1 MENGVLFFPE
11 AIYLRH
17 LTVVEG
23 IHFTHREMDVL
34 ACLLYART
42 TGKMAALLNV
52 ASTTVTTHIKNIMR
66 KLKCS
71 SRESIIDFVERSHN
85 VDIIKMYYVSVVIHS
100 AFKNSLKACT
110 KIMRQPL
117 LPFLCIYCKDSQAQ
131 NALTYYLPLHLKLAG
146 VEVDIQIQE
155 PGFEPDFP
163 YYQGE
168 ESGDDQKIIQ
178 DPQSIQRVLITIVQK
193 ENKKQAKALKSQ
205 RKSNENLSNVRL
217 NSLFVDFSDQ
227 KSYYFCAFKILK
239 ALSPKANFDTI
250 ISHFTR
256 TCEALEKSRKIFLP
270 PSEAMESTPPLEND
284 RIHWNA
290 HAERGE
296 EERYQEPTNGRT
308 KYGKR
313 MRERIGRMTTRRI
326 KFLHQVASGFK
337 KRGLLSYGFA
347 FLFLVLIGVSVLLF
361 QKAQEPKQHQLYM
374 PVCQSSICSG
384 LTIPKESVLPIRPH
398 LMAQIENKF
407 KQHPDPGVH
416 VVALTGPGG
425 AGKTTLARYYARI
438 QRASVVWEINAES
451 RESLKSSYEE
461 LAKALAKEEN
471 DKKRLRAIHELQI
484 PKEREDQILQFIKE
498 KLRAYPNWILIYD
511 NFGTFTEIK
520 DFFPQDLETWGRGHV
535 LITTRNTNIRNN
547 MYVDHVVFIDP
558 LNDQEKYE
566 LFWNI
571 LQKGGSEE
579 KKALISSPIV
589 DIFQDRE
596 SKSVDENID
605 GSTNKQIDEKIN
617 EQIKGFL
624 KEIPPFPLDVSVA
637 AYYLRSTSTPYQQYF
652 KNSLKNTPQ
661 FVTLQEDILKEA
673 GDYIKTRY
681 GIMTLS
687 FQQVMTLNKDFGDLL
702 LFISLID
709 SQNIPRNLLNAYKDA
724 DTVDRLVYHLKQYSL
739 IISPTLDFM
748 ALPYRS
754 TLSFHRSTHAILL
767 NYLHK
772 VLNHPIKNS
781 DPLISPIF
789 NMLEQYMG
797 KAIENED
804 PPQMDSMKA
813 HLKAFLSHG
822 TDILNDNNKGAIEAV
837 LGCAYYYTHYH
848 ETAKDLLTSSITKLR
863 RHPSKENYQRLAQAL
878 SYLGNV
884 YKDLGDHQ
892 KAKELLEEAITL
904 YKQHA
909 PFDRIGITRALTYLG
924 DTYKNLGEHQKARDI
939 LEQSISLI
947 QQYPDSHQI
956 GLART
961 MLHLGIVYRDL
972 GDYEK
977 ALPLLKNSL
986 VLFEKYSPEN
996 YIERVRALKYLGNTY
1011 RSLGQYEDAKN
1022 LLEQSVSLSKKYLA
1036 ENHISLGRSLVHLA
1050 IIYKRLGAYKKAQ
1063 ELFTEA
1069 LTIHENIFGRE
1080 NVRTAWVIVHLATVH
1095 QEMGEWEKVRDII
1108 SECLKTYLKAYGSNS
1123 LRTSWVFMQLG
1134 YVYEDLKEYR
1144 QAEKLLETALKIHQ
1158 HLFNE
1163 NHQKI
1168 GELSFH
1174 LGNIHK
1180 ELGHY
1185 TKANEL
1191 LQRALEIYE
1200 GHYGQNHIETARI
1213 LGSLANLYL
1222 HTGNLSEAEEMANK
1236 ALTIM
1241 TRKQHPSQF
1250 LLYETL
1256 AAIHLQRAA
1265 NEENEGKTTEAKLFK
1280 AQAVK
1285 ELEQALSIIEPL
1297 FPEDSA
1303 YVIRIQGRLQSVRGN

>member
-1 MENGVLFFPE
+1 MENGVLLFPE

-42 TGKMAALLNV
+42 TGRIAALLNV
-52 ASTTVTTHIKNIMR
+52 ASTTVTTHIKNIMG

-71 SRESIIDFVERSHN
+71 SRESIIDFVERSHD

-117 LPFLCIYCKDSQAQ
+117 LPFLCIYCKDSQAK
-131 NALTYYLPLHLKLAG
+131 NTLTYYLPLHLKLVG
-146 VEVDIQIQE
+146 VEVDIRIQ
-155 PGFEPDFP
+155 EPDFP

-168 ESGDDQKIIQ
+168 ERGEDRKVIQ

-193 ENKKQAKALKSQ
+193 ENKKPTKALKSQ
-205 RKSNENLSNVRL
+205 RKSNEILSNVKL

-227 KSYYFCAFKILK
+227 KNYCFCVFDVLK
-239 ALSPKANFDTI
+239 ALSPKADFDII
-250 ISHFTR
+250 ISHFAK

-270 PSEAMESTPPLEND
+270 TSEAMKRTSPLE
-284 RIHWNA
+284 R
-290 HAERGE
+290 AERVE
-296 EERYQEPTNGRT
+296 EERYQEPRNDRT

-313 MRERIGRMTTRRI
+313 MREKIGRKTARRI
-326 KFLHQVASGFK
+326 KLLHQVASSFK
-337 KRGLLSYGFA
+337 KRGLLPYGFA
-347 FLFLVLIGVSVLLF
+347 FLFLVLIGVGVLFF

-374 PVCQSSICSG
+374 PLCQSSICSG
-384 LTIPKESVLPIRPH
+384 LAIPKESVLLIRPY

-407 KQHPDPGVH
+407 KHPPDPGVQ

-425 AGKTTLARYYARI
+425 AGKTTLARYYART
-438 QRASVVWEINAES
+438 QRAFVAWEINAES

-461 LAKALAKEEN
+461 LAKALAEEEN
-471 DKKRLRAIHELQI
+471 DKKRLRAIHEIQN
-484 PKEREDQILQFIKE
+484 PKEREAQILQLIKE
-498 KLRAYPNWILIYD
+498 KLRTYPKWILIYD

-520 DFFPQDLETWGRGHV
+520 DSFPQDLETWGRGHV
-535 LITTRNTNIRNN
+535 LITTRNANIRNN
-547 MYVDHVVFIDP
+547 MHVDHVVFIDP

-571 LQKGGSEE
+571 IKKGGSEE
-579 KKALISSPIV
+579 EKKLIASPTRDV
-589 DIFQDRE
+589 FQDGKD
-596 SKSVDENID
+596 KSVDENV
-605 GSTNKQIDEKIN
+605 DEQIN
-617 EQIKGFL
+617 EQIKDFL

-637 AYYLRSTSTPYQQYF
+637 AYYLRSTSTSYQQYF
-652 KNSLKNTPQ
+652 ESSLKNTPQ

-681 GIMTLS
+681 GIIALS
-687 FQQVMTLNKDFGDLL
+687 FQQVMSLNKDFGDLL

-709 SQNIPRNLLNAYKDA
+709 SQNIPRNLLNVYKDA

-739 IISPTLDFM
+739 IINPTLDFM
-748 ALPYRS
+748 SLPHRS

-772 VLNHPIKNS
+772 VLDLPTKNS
-781 DPLISPIF
+781 DPLMTLISGT
-789 NMLEQYMG
+789 LEQYMR

-804 PPQMDSMKA
+804 LPQMDSMKA

-822 TDILNDNNKGAIEAV
+822 TYILNDVNKGAIEAV

-878 SYLGNV
+878 SYFGNV
-884 YKDLGDHQ
+884 HKDLGDHQ

-909 PFDRIGITRALTYLG
+909 SFDHIGITRALTYLG

-939 LEQSISLI
+939 LEQSIALV
-947 QQYPDSHQI
+947 QQYPDSNQI

-977 ALPLLKNSL
+977 ALPFLKNSL
-986 VLFEKYSPEN
+986 TLFEKYSPEN

-1022 LLEQSVSLSKKYLA
+1022 LLEQSVSLSKKYLP

-1050 IIYKRLGAYKKAQ
+1050 IIYKRLGEYKKAQ

-1069 LTIHENIFGRE
+1069 LTIHENIFGKE
-1080 NVRTAWVIVHLATVH
+1080 SVRTAWVIARLATIY
-1095 QEMGEWEKVRDII
+1095 QEMGEWEKARDIV

-1123 LRTSWVFMQLG
+1123 LRTSWVFIQLG
-1134 YVYEDLKEYR
+1134 YVYEDLKEYKKA
-1144 QAEKLLETALKIHQ
+1144 QEILEGALELHRKH
-1158 HLFNE
+1158 FNG

-1168 GELSFH
+1168 GELLFH

-1185 TKANEL
+1185 KKANEL
-1191 LQRALEIYE
+1191 LQRALKIYE

-1213 LGSLANLYL
+1213 LGSLGNLYL
-1222 HTGNLSEAEEMANK
+1222 HTGNLSEAEDTANK

-1241 TRKQHPSQF
+1241 THKPHASRF
-1250 LLYETL
+1250 LLYELL
-1256 AAIHLQRAA
+1256 AEIHLQRAA

-1285 ELEQALSIIEPL
+1285 ELEQALSIIQPL
-1297 FPEDSA
+1297 FPENSA
-1303 YVIRIQGRLQSVRGN
+1303 FTVRIQEKLKSVY

>member
-11 AIYLRH
+11 AIYLRY

-42 TGKMAALLNV
+42 TGRIAALLNV

-71 SRESIIDFVERSHN
+71 SRESIIDFVERSHD
-85 VDIIKMYYVSVVIHS
+85 VDIIQMYYVSVVIHS

-117 LPFLCIYCKDSQAQ
+117 LPFLCIYCKDSQTQ
-131 NALTYYLPLHLKLAG
+131 NTLTYYLPLHLKLVG
-146 VEVDIQIQE
+146 LEVDIRIQ
-155 PGFEPDFP
+155 EPDFP

-168 ESGDDQKIIQ
+168 ESGDDRKIIQ

-227 KSYYFCAFKILK
+227 KSYCFCVFEILK

-250 ISHFTR
+250 ISHFTK
-256 TCEALEKSRKIFLP
+256 TYEALEKSRKIFLP
-270 PSEAMESTPPLEND
+270 TSEVMENTPPLEND
-284 RIHWNA
+284 RNHRNV

-296 EERYQEPTNGRT
+296 EEQYQEHINDRT
-308 KYGKR
+308 KYEKR
-313 MRERIGRMTTRRI
+313 MRERIGRKTTRRI
-326 KFLHQVASGFK
+326 KLLHQVASGFK
-337 KRGLLSYGFA
+337 KRGVLTYGFA
-347 FLFLVLIGVSVLLF
+347 FLFLVLIGVGVLLF
-361 QKAQEPKQHQLYM
+361 QKAQEPKQHQLYLSL
-374 PVCQSSICSG
+374 CQSSICSD
-384 LTIPKESVLPIRPH
+384 LTIPKESVLLIRPH

-407 KQHPDPGVH
+407 KHPPDPGVR

-425 AGKTTLARYYARI
+425 AGKTTLARYYTRT
-438 QRASVVWEINAES
+438 QRASATWEINAES

-461 LAKALAKEEN
+461 LAKALAEEEN
-471 DKKRLRAIHELQI
+471 DKKKLRAIHEIQN
-484 PKEREDQILQFIKE
+484 PKEREAQILQFIKE
-498 KLRAYPNWILIYD
+498 KLRAYSNWILIYD

-535 LITTRNTNIRNN
+535 LITTRNANIRNN
-547 MYVDHVVFIDP
+547 MHVDHVVFIDP

-571 LQKGGSEE
+571 IKKGGSEE
-579 KKALISSPIV
+579 EKKLIASPTRNV
-589 DIFQDRE
+589 FQDRKD
-596 SKSVDENID
+596 KSVDENV
-605 GSTNKQIDEKIN
+605 DEKVN

-652 KNSLKNTPQ
+652 ENSLKNTPQ

-709 SQNIPRNLLNAYKDA
+709 SQNIPRNLLNTYKDN

-739 IISPTLDFM
+739 IIDPALDFM
-748 ALPYRS
+748 SLPHRS
-754 TLSFHRSTHAILL
+754 TLSFHRSTHAILF
-767 NYLHK
+767 NYLQK
-772 VLNHPIKNS
+772 VLDLPPKSS
-781 DPLISPIF
+781 DPLMTLIS

-804 PPQMDSMKA
+804 LSQMDSMKA

-822 TDILNDNNKGAIEAV
+822 TDILNDDNKGAIEAV

-848 ETAKDLLTSSITKLR
+848 ETAKDLLTSSISKLR

-884 YKDLGDHQ
+884 HKDLGDHQ

-909 PFDRIGITRALTYLG
+909 SFDHIGITRALTYLG
-924 DTYKNLGEHQKARDI
+924 DTYKNLGDHQKARDI
-939 LEQSISLI
+939 LEQSIALV
-947 QQYPDSHQI
+947 QQYPDSNQI

-977 ALPLLKNSL
+977 ALPLLKKSL
-986 VLFEKYSPEN
+986 ALFEKSSPEN

-1022 LLEQSVSLSKKYLA
+1022 LLEQSVSLSKKYLP
-1036 ENHISLGRSLVHLA
+1036 ENHISFGRSLVHLA
-1050 IIYKRLGAYKKAQ
+1050 IIYKKLGDYKKAN
-1063 ELFTEA
+1063 ELLIEA
-1069 LTIHENIFGRE
+1069 LTIHERIFGKE
-1080 NVRTAWVIVHLATVH
+1080 SVRTAWVIARLATIY
-1095 QEMGEWEKVRDII
+1095 QEMGEWEKARDII

-1123 LRTSWVFMQLG
+1123 LRTSWVFIQLG
-1134 YVYEDLKEYR
+1134 YIYEDLKEYKKA
-1144 QAEKLLETALKIHQ
+1144 QETLEGALELHRKH
-1158 HLFNE
+1158 FNE

-1168 GELSFH
+1168 GELLFH

-1180 ELGHY
+1180 GLGNSK
-1185 TKANEL
+1185 KANEL
-1191 LQRALEIYE
+1191 LQRALKIYE
-1200 GHYGQNHIETARI
+1200 SHYGQNHIETARV
-1213 LGSLANLYL
+1213 LGSLSDLYL
-1222 HTGNLSEAEEMANK
+1222 HMGNLNEAEEMANK
-1236 ALTIM
+1236 ALTILQ
-1241 TRKQHPSQF
+1241 RKQHPSQL

-1256 AAIHLQRAA
+1256 AEIHLQRAA

-1280 AQAVK
+1280 SQAIK
-1285 ELEQALSIIEPL
+1285 ELEQALSIIQPL

-1303 YVIRIQGRLQSVRGN
+1303 HVTRIRGRLQSVRGN